1 MLWPDDLFSLL
12 VYILLAIIVCIL
24 LCLYWS
30 VLLSRALN
38 FRIFLSIDVLRF
50 ASLTTSISFVQ
61 VNIKLHAWYF
71 EITCKVLYPAVQS
84 DSFVR
89 TFNTG
94 IYVRDGNSSIDIN
107 ISAETSVYHS
117 QANKHDLCGIICN
130 SEKHD
135 YNSRHASQLV
145 PCDHFCHYFFSILWK
160 MTSRKRVPRFDT
172 DFLPASSDWKSNIWI
187 SINWWMSCNP
197 ELRLPCF
204 QTHTASITLMSH
216 LTSKYKVVCGREY

>member
-1 MLWPDDLFSLL
+1 M
-12 VYILLAIIVCIL
+12 
-24 LCLYWS
+24 
-30 VLLSRALN
+30 
-38 FRIFLSIDVLRF
+38 IFWNY
-50 ASLTTSISFVQ
+50 VQ
-61 VNIKLHAWYF
+61 GTIPGSTKR
-71 EITCKVLYPAVQS
+71 
-84 DSFVR
+84 FVR
-89 TFNTG
+89 SHVQYRN
-94 IYVRDGNSSIDIN
+94 ICERRNSSIDIN

-216 LTSKYKVVCGREY
+216 LTSKYKVVCGREYQLLSL